1 MVRED
6 RSDGSGIYCAERIN
20 QEPRY
25 TKYIPGAHFPT
36 DFIYA
41 LRCRDIATPSG
52 FSVSELAT
60 YELLWLKASISKS
73 IMQPRLRPTSASRN
87 DQEEL

>member
-6 RSDGSGIYCAERIN
+6 RSVGSGIYCAERIN

-36 DFIYA
+36 DLIYA
-41 LRCRDIATPSG
+41 VR
-52 FSVSELAT
+52 VSR
-60 YELLWLKASISKS
+60 YPDSKWTFDVGTGHLEHG
-73 IMQPRLRPTSASRN
+73 INIKVNNAVAFAADFPF
-87 DQEEL
+87 